1 MKHHTP
7 KSNEEVLEKRILLL
21 SFLSGVGFV
30 IVELIYAVYSHSQS
44 TLMDALYDASE
55 LVFIILL
62 LFLTP
67 LFHRPISEK
76 HPYGFFQLES
86 FFILIKNIMLISVT
100 VSVLTSVVEKL
111 FSGGSH
117 INKGQVSLFQLI
129 LGIVSFLILCIMK
142 FMSRKVSSPTVK
154 AEILGWKLD
163 VAYSLGMSFAF
174 FIAMELQHTS
184 FAFLSPYFDQIIAIL
199 IMLFMI
205 PETIKMLIETFRE
218 LFLFSPD
225 QQTVDTIKKVSGKI
239 LEDYAFTP
247 VFFDI
252 ARTGRQ
258 LWISIYFRVTA
269 DTISVKNI
277 QEANERLSSRL
288 AEDFPNAACEIILD
302 NHKTPLPETE

>member
-7 KSNEEVLEKRILLL
+7 KSSEEILEKRILLL

-62 LFLTP
+62 LFFDP
-67 LFHRPISEK
+67 FISS
-76 HPYGFFQLES
+76 PYFRKASIWLFQLES

-129 LGIVSFLILCIMK
+129 LGMVSFLILCIMK

-163 VAYSLGMSFAF
+163 VALQSWHVFRLFYCHGTAADVFCLSLS
-174 FIAMELQHTS
+174 
-184 FAFLSPYFDQIIAIL
+184 
-199 IMLFMI
+199 LF
-205 PETIKMLIETFRE
+205 
-218 LFLFSPD
+218 
-225 QQTVDTIKKVSGKI
+225 
-239 LEDYAFTP
+239 
-247 VFFDI
+247 
-252 ARTGRQ
+252 
-258 LWISIYFRVTA
+258 
-269 DTISVKNI
+269 
-277 QEANERLSSRL
+277 
-288 AEDFPNAACEIILD
+288 
-302 NHKTPLPETE
+302 